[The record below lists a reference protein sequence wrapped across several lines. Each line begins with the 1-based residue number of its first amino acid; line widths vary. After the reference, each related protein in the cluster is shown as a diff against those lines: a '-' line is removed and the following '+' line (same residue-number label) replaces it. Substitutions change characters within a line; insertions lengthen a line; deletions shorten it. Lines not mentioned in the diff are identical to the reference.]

1 MAQNIEQLIV
11 FRAIQGVGSGALLP
25 ISFTIIF
32 SIFTDQSKAA
42 KFTGLFAAVF
52 GLSSV
57 LGPQLGTWISD
68 SFSWRWCFYIN
79 VPLGIIS
86 FIILLI
92 SLKETKSEHKP
103 TVDYLGTIFLIITTI
118 SLMLIFEWGGKKYDW
133 NSTEIFALSGLS
145 IIGLILFLIVEKKAK
160 EPILP
165 LHLFKNKIISIT
177 SFVVFCQGTLMFSVI
192 TYIPIFAVGVL
203 GKEGSNGLLTPMMV
217 SVMVGASMGGL
228 LLNKFSFRFFYV
240 VVMISGIISSFILY
254 SIGTDTPYYQVI
266 LLMVVVGALAIGPL
280 MSVAQNAVTS
290 SIPREHLGIA
300 NSLVAFWRNIGG
312 IFGAS
317 IMATIVNHQMKDG
330 LESKI
335 PKGIPLKSIDPNV
348 LLGSTDRIPPQIL
361 STIRGVLAAAINH
374 GFIFAL
380 IVCFL
385 GFIVSLFLG
394 KAKFTYQKK

>member
-1 MAQNIEQLIV
+1 M
-11 FRAIQGVGSGALLP
+11 
-25 ISFTIIF
+25 
-32 SIFTDQSKAA
+32 
-42 KFTGLFAAVF
+42 
-52 GLSSV
+52 V
-57 LGPQLGTWISD
+57 L
-68 SFSWRWCFYIN
+68 
-79 VPLGIIS
+79 
-86 FIILLI
+86 
-92 SLKETKSEHKP
+92 
-103 TVDYLGTIFLIITTI
+103 
-118 SLMLIFEWGGKKYDW
+118 
-133 NSTEIFALSGLS
+133 
-145 IIGLILFLIVEKKAK
+145 
-160 EPILP
+160 
-165 LHLFKNKIISIT
+165 
-177 SFVVFCQGTLMFSVI
+177 
-192 TYIPIFAVGVL
+192 
-203 GKEGSNGLLTPMMV
+203 
-217 SVMVGASMGGL
+217 
-228 LLNKFSFRFFYV
+228 
-240 VVMISGIISSFILY
+240 
-254 SIGTDTPYYQVI
+254 
-266 LLMVVVGALAIGPL
+266 VGALAIGPL

-290 SIPREHLGIA
+290 SIPKEHLGIA